1 MNILQNK
8 KHEMK
13 LRTKKPALI
22 LIDIQKAFL
31 DEEYWGG
38 NRNNKNAE
46 VICGKI
52 LDKWRALNL
61 PLFHIRHSSSNLK
74 SKLNKTNKGFE
85 FNDHVL
91 PIKNEPIITKEV
103 NSAFIGTDLKEQ
115 LDNLNIN
122 TLVIVGITTNHCVS
136 TTTRMAGNFGYE
148 TYLISDATAS
158 FDRIGINGEKYDSET
173 IHLTTLANLNEEFAT
188 VWSFEKLMSII

>member
-1 MNILQNK
+1 
-8 KHEMK
+8 MK
-13 LRTKKPALI
+13 LRKKKPALI

-46 VICGKI
+46 IICGKI
-52 LDKWRALNL
+52 LNKWRELNL
-61 PLFHIRHSSSNLK
+61 PLFHIRHSSTSLK
-74 SKLNKTNKGFE
+74 SKLHQSNKGFE
-85 FNDHVL
+85 FNENVM
-91 PIKNEPIITKEV
+91 PIENEPIITKDV

-115 LDNLNIN
+115 LDKSNIN
-122 TLVIVGITTNHCVS
+122 TLVIIGITTNHCVS

-148 TYLISDATAS
+148 TYLISDATAT

-188 VWSFEKLMSII
+188 IWASEKLMSEI

>member
-1 MNILQNK
+1 
-8 KHEMK
+8 MK
-13 LRTKKPALI
+13 LRDKKPALI
-22 LIDIQKAFL
+22 LIDVQKAFL

-52 LDKWRALNL
+52 LSIWRKLEL
-61 PLFHIRHSSSNLK
+61 PIFHVRHSSKNSN
-74 SKLNKTNKGFE
+74 SKLNKSNKGFE
-85 FNDHVL
+85 FNENVTPL
-91 PIKNEPIITKEV
+91 ENEPIITKDV

-115 LDNLNIN
+115 LDNLNID

-136 TTTRMAGNFGYE
+136 TTTRMAGNFGYD
-148 TYLISDATAS
+148 TYLISDATAT
-158 FDRIGINGEKYDSET
+158 FDRMGIKGEKYDSEI

-188 VWSFEKLMSII
+188 VWNSEKLITEIF

>member
-1 MNILQNK
+1 
-8 KHEMK
+8 MK
-13 LRTKKPALI
+13 LRNNNPALI
-22 LIDIQKAFL
+22 LVDVQKAFM

-46 VICGKI
+46 IVCGKI
-52 LDKWRALNL
+52 LNKWRELDL
-61 PLFHIRHSSSNLK
+61 PIFHIRHSSTNLK
-74 SKLNKTNKGFE
+74 SKLNPTNKGFE
-85 FNDHVL
+85 FNENVT
-91 PIKNEPIITKEV
+91 PWAEEPIITKEV

-115 LDNLNIN
+115 LDKLSIN

-148 TYLISDATAS
+148 TYLISDATAT

-173 IHLTTLANLNEEFAT
+173 IHLTTLANLNDEFAT
-188 VWSFEKLMSII
+188 VWNFKKLISEI